1 MIAQIIY
8 CLRFSFTN
16 IYKPFVLC
24 SLRCRRIKP
33 LYSIPGFS
41 SSATQSSTLQKSDNS
56 IRLLLLSAVVQ
67 LQFDCSAELYMY
79 CKRNLS
85 LRTYKNY
92 CPAARQKAKDKVSMF
107 TDNHVLSHCVCII
120 RYIQKFEQLHPE
132 ILCLV
137 FLPFLEKKSKP
148 RGNMDETWN
157 LMYLILEKYS
167 NKAAL

>member
-8 CLRFSFTN
+8 RLRFSFTD

-56 IRLLLLSAVVQ
+56 IWLLLLSARVQ
-67 LQFDCSAELYMY
+67 LQFDCSAELY
-79 CKRNLS
+79 CKRNLF

-92 CPAARQKAKDKVSMF
+92 CQAARQKAKDKVSMF

-137 FLPFLEKKSKP
+137 FFPFLEKKSKP